1 MGNQKA
7 LLVID
12 VQVAMFD
19 ESYPVY
25 EGERLLQKIE
35 ELIHKARAHN
45 IPVFFIQHN
54 KGAGKPLETGTPGSE
69 LHPRLAPSDQDIVIQ
84 KDTPDSFNRTT
95 LHEELQ
101 AKGVNELILAGIQT
115 ELCVDTTFRRAYGL
129 GYRVTLASD
138 AHSTWNNSSL
148 SAQQIIDHHNE
159 TLRFFGT
166 VKKSE
171 EVI

>member
-35 ELIHKARAHN
+35 ELIHKARAHH

-54 KGAGKPLETGTPGSE
+54 EGPGKQLETGSPDWE
-69 LHPRLAPSDQDIVIQ
+69 LHPRLAPSDQDVVMQ
-84 KDTPDSFNRTT
+84 KDTPDSFHGT
-95 LHEELQ
+95 LLQEVLQ
-101 AKGVNELILAGIQT
+101 ARGVKELILAGIQT

-129 GYRVTLASD
+129 GYKVTLASD
-138 AHSTWNNSSL
+138 AHSTWNNSGL